1 MHELLIIYKQTKL
14 WQDSEEHE
22 AKICSYEILNKGLD
36 NDLSEKYYTDDKM
49 QKKKK
54 WKSDT
59 TIQGIRGHF
68 YFFNNWQRCCSL
80 N

>member
-54 WKSDT
+54 MEVWYNHTGNK
-59 TIQGIRGHF
+59 RPF
-68 YFFNNWQRCCSL
+68 LFF
-80 N
+80 